1 MPGLNPRSI
10 DAAGRRLALQLW
22 ACSILCWWGL
32 GIPFSRLWWLVN
44 EKQLHWIFI
53 CYAWE
58 VPAVGWTGAVL
69 VPWLLWRRLTRN
81 LDSATPETLRRLARF
96 PARVGALVLGTS
108 TVGYC
113 LGALQVRQLAGLP
126 LAEAAKIVVQGP
138 VPGGLFAVAAYFLA
152 ERAIRRLDLP
162 RAVAAAAVPESRV
175 WHSLYGKVFSITVVL
190 TLGVA
195 APLLLY
201 SLTQRQL
208 DAEEHIGRQL
218 DEVITPVRTLH
229 QLESVVSSLGPNA
242 YGFVFRRSNN
252 FVVGG
257 TGKGRVLLGDGQ
269 ADFGRYL
276 SLGGQGHFAGRDG
289 SHK

>member
-58 VPAVGWTGAVL
+58 VPVGGWTGAVL

-96 PARVGALVLGTS
+96 PARVAALVLGTS
-108 TVGYC
+108 TVDYC

-138 VPGGLFAVAAYFLA
+138 VLGGLFAVAAYFLA
-152 ERAIRRLDLP
+152 ERAIRR
-162 RAVAAAAVPESRV
+162 
-175 WHSLYGKVFSITVVL
+175 
-190 TLGVA
+190 
-195 APLLLY
+195 
-201 SLTQRQL
+201 
-208 DAEEHIGRQL
+208 L

-229 QLESVVSSLGPNA
+229 QLESVVSSLG
-242 YGFVFRRSNN
+242 
-252 FVVGG
+252 
-257 TGKGRVLLGDGQ
+257 
-269 ADFGRYL
+269 
-276 SLGGQGHFAGRDG
+276 
-289 SHK
+289 